1 MVSLRSLIAG
11 VALIAAPVMAAM
23 EPADIKLTFNILEAS
38 AESLE
43 EVAHRIN
50 PVNALSQLIRQGPL
64 QDLLE
69 GFAEMTSTT
78 NDADAELEGSSPIP
92 DGEEADDVFYA
103 LRDFVRRH
111 QVLSNILMGKASELQ
126 ETPSAGPPMVDAV
139 GKLKLAYEAFGNHTA
154 ALVDERNNDWQSL
167 SDELSET
174 FKYLIQEYEKLTD
187 PTA

>member
-1 MVSLRSLIAG
+1 
-11 VALIAAPVMAAM
+11 
-23 EPADIKLTFNILEAS
+23 
-38 AESLE
+38 
-43 EVAHRIN
+43 
-50 PVNALSQLIRQGPL
+50 
-64 QDLLE
+64 
-69 GFAEMTSTT
+69 
-78 NDADAELEGSSPIP
+78 
-92 DGEEADDVFYA
+92 
-103 LRDFVRRH
+103 
-111 QVLSNILMGKASELQ
+111 MGKASELQ

>member
-103 LRDFVRRH
+103 LRDVRGVHIFLPCFSSLTGTSLFVGTK
-111 QVLSNILMGKASELQ
+111 SS
-126 ETPSAGPPMVDAV
+126 
-139 GKLKLAYEAFGNHTA
+139 
-154 ALVDERNNDWQSL
+154 
-167 SDELSET
+167 
-174 FKYLIQEYEKLTD
+174 
-187 PTA
+187 PTS